1 MNWVF
6 ILHRLASVFRSNKP
20 TLLPPLYE
28 GESLACRV
36 LDVNPSGVKFL
47 QPVYLELPHF
57 SALRDGERELVV
69 LRTQDG
75 GWNWQEVCVED
86 MKGTRMIYC
95 CRFLEKASKIAA
107 NNEINEPETVAKSD
121 TAIQPVAKY
130 PSGAKRRK
138 SCMTNARNICNIQ
151 NAGNT
156 REYLHLSAGGKL
168 GKMYHRRRP
177 RLTCGLTMC
186 GPIPVFKSIR
196 YVYGICH
203 FSILVSIF

>member
-6 ILHRLASVFRSNKP
+6 ILHPLASVFRSNKP

-86 MKGTRMIYC
+86 MKGIRMIYSP
-95 CRFLEKASKIAA
+95 FVPQAS
-107 NNEINEPETVAKSD
+107 
-121 TAIQPVAKY
+121 
-130 PSGAKRRK
+130 RWL
-138 SCMTNARNICNIQ
+138 CM
-151 NAGNT
+151 
-156 REYLHLSAGGKL
+156 
-168 GKMYHRRRP
+168 
-177 RLTCGLTMC
+177 
-186 GPIPVFKSIR
+186 VD
-196 YVYGICH
+196 
-203 FSILVSIF
+203 